1 MSKVSRKYIH
11 RNLRRK
17 YSVKKQHRFQ
27 RSKKGGAV
35 AMPVPLFKQTLETT
49 TGQEPTK
56 FKKTEITIHDYYIIL
71 NIINKSF
78 FGGETTT
85 IVNISIRENINSV
98 IDIKHPSPGTPIKH
112 GLEIKYTTAPG
123 NPVQII
129 NIWSVDQAIIDNL
142 DTKIKNIRFPPSN

>member
-1 MSKVSRKYIH
+1 MSKVSRKYNN

-49 TGQEPTK
+49 TVPDLKT
-56 FKKTEITIHDYYIIL
+56 FKKTEITINDYYIIL

-78 FGGETTT
+78 FGVGTPTV
-85 IVNISIRENINSV
+85 VNINIRVNINSV
-98 IDIKHPSPGTPIKH
+98 IDIKHPLSGTPIKH

-123 NPVQII
+123 NPDQII
-129 NIWSVDQAIIDNL
+129 NIWSVDPAMINDLSNTIK
-142 DTKIKNIRFPPSN
+142 KIRYPDSN